1 MFQHANASST
11 VPLLHSLLRSFPE
24 EIPSLVS
31 ALLRGNFQTF
41 RTDVVLS
48 PPQETRSSINLLVN
62 GQSLSKSGAEMTFVY
77 FSKREL
83 LHSGLP

>member
-1 MFQHANASST
+1 MRT
-11 VPLLHSLLRSFPE
+11 LPVPSLILHSFLKSFPE

-31 ALLRGNFQTF
+31 ALRGNFQTF

-62 GQSLSKSGAEMTFVY
+62 GQSLSKCLALKY
-77 FSKREL
+77 PLYILARERVVA
-83 LHSGLP
+83 